1 MPLPRPWASGSGT
14 TSPGSVDAGPELDW
28 GRGGL
33 ELGGLRR
40 FGRSGRPQRSG
51 PRHLNSRS
59 FGAAGAAPEVR
70 VGAGPE
76 GTPDSWK
83 EQSSPAPS
91 QRSLVALQGPRT
103 LHVQVTCPT
112 ECPLLA
118 SLAS

>member
-14 TSPGSVDAGPELDW
+14 TSPGSVDAGPELGW

-40 FGRSGRPQRSG
+40 FGRSRSG

-59 FGAAGAAPEVR
+59 FGAAGAAPEVP

-83 EQSSPAPS
+83 EQSSPARS
-91 QRSLVALQGPRT
+91 QRS
-103 LHVQVTCPT
+103 
-112 ECPLLA
+112 
-118 SLAS
+118 